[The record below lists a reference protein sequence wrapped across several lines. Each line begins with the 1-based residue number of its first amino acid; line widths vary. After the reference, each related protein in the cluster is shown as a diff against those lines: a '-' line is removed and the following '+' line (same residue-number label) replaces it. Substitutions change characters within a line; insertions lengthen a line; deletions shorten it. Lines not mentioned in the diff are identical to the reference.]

1 MNYADRLKLAMQH
14 RTPPAQR
21 KDLAAA
27 LGISVQALGLVLR
40 GESKSLTAENNA
52 AAAKYLGVNPTWLAT
67 NEGEMLSLAVNNPL
81 LVDPTI
87 PVRKVKLI
95 KLEAVGMYLETLNDV
110 DVPATEYCGVATA
123 GPRTFAV
130 EAPDG
135 VADIPTGSVLLIDP
149 DETPRAN
156 DWVLATQDGHNVIKR
171 VMRDG
176 ADLYLASP
184 IKPRPLDSVTV
195 IGVAVGF
202 TVRWR

>member
-1 MNYADRLKLAMQH
+1 MNYADRLKRAMQH
-14 RTPPAQR
+14 RTPPVQR

-67 NEGEMLSLAVNNPL
+67 NEGEMLPHAVHNQL
-81 LVDPTI
+81 QIDPTI
-87 PVRKVKLI
+87 RVRKVKLI
-95 KLEAVGMYLETLNDV
+95 KLEEAGMYQETLDDV
-110 DVPATEYCGVATA
+110 DIPATEFCGVASA

-135 VADIPTGSVLLIDP
+135 VTDITAGSVLLIDP

-171 VMRDG
+171 VQQDG